1 MLSRSQELTD
11 ALATNVILAR
21 EYLKDV
27 VITPDQV
34 GGGVGGW
41 WVLGAR
47 RQEPRKGRASREVAR
62 SKQTSSCYW
71 QGLMEMRL
79 SALQLLFCLQLQVH
93 AGICWHMH

>member
-34 GGGVGGW
+34 GGGGWVGR
-41 WVLGAR
+41 WVGVQAR
-47 RQEPRKGRASREVAR
+47 GRKGGAAKGMLGQANQQLPVAVVYGG
-62 SKQTSSCYW
+62 K
-71 QGLMEMRL
+71 
-79 SALQLLFCLQLQVH
+79 
-93 AGICWHMH
+93 MHSFAAQ